1 MSTSIS
7 KILVFILAFSILG
20 CAGPKDSSVNTRFS
34 DTEKKMNDFPRQNA
48 QVQVN
53 DDPYIGSPK
62 PIPLDSDKKEPA
74 FLDKKIVLIEGSMTM
89 PLIAQRL
96 SQVLKMPVTLAPIPK
111 QSEGASGAPAQ
122 NQAGQNTDTGQASK
136 SGVSNSV
143 TMTINYHGAVR
154 NLLDTIAGRFGLQWE
169 IDEKTGGILFY
180 KVKTKIFAL
189 LANPGENENKSTI
202 TNKSDSGS
210 LAGSSG
216 GTSSSAGGET
226 SSLGEQVSKFTS
238 KVNLWNQT
246 IKCITGMLSENGSVA
261 PNESAGTVTV
271 TDMPIV
277 LEKVDE
283 YLKSVNQKLSRQ
295 VAITVTVFSVAQK
308 DGSNVSM
315 SLAMALKNFGFNV
328 ATSGGTPIAA
338 AAGASSF
345 TGVVQPNA
353 LKGQKGYKD
362 WNGFQ
367 DVAAGSTVLFDALNQ
382 WGKTTVVTR
391 QNLLTLHQQ
400 TMPVQVVKSVAYL
413 AGSTSTLAANTGSSV
428 SLTPGNVT
436 TGFSLMLTPNILNNN
451 SLILQYS
458 LSLSTLDAINELTSG
473 SSKIQLPEVSSRSFS
488 QRVAL
493 RSGSTLIIGGFESDT
508 ESSSK
513 GYGILSFGRSAEK
526 NRQVIVIAIDV
537 NNVEGAGNDIDI
549 I

>member
-1 MSTSIS
+1 MLKTIS
-7 KILVFILAFSILG
+7 QILLFVLSLSVLG
-20 CAGPKDSSVNTRFS
+20 CAGPKDASVDERFRS
-34 DTEKKMNDFPRQNA
+34 TEQKMTDFKKQNV
-48 QVQVN
+48 QVQVQN
-53 DDPYIGSPK
+53 EPYVGSPK
-62 PIPLDSDKKEPA
+62 PIPLDSDKKDPP
-74 FLDKKIVLIEGSMTM
+74 FLGKKIVLIEGSMAM
-89 PLIAQRL
+89 PLIVQRL
-96 SQVLKMPVTLAPIPK
+96 SQILKIPVTLAPIPK
-111 QSEGASGAPAQ
+111 QSEGSTGGAPAQ
-122 NQAGQNTDTGQASK
+122 TVGQNSDSSQASK
-136 SGVSNSV
+136 TGVGSNL
-143 TMTINYHGAVR
+143 TMTINYHGTVR
-154 NLLDTIAGRFGLQWE
+154 NLLDTIGGRFGLQWE
-169 IDEKTGGILFY
+169 IDEKTGGILFF
-180 KVKTKIFAL
+180 KVKTRIFAL

-210 LAGSSG
+210 LSGSSG
-216 GTSSSAGGET
+216 GGSSQAGGET

-283 YLKSVNQKLSRQ
+283 YLKTINQKLSRQ
-295 VAITVTVFSVAQK
+295 VAITVTVFSVSQK

-315 SLAMALKNFGFNV
+315 SLATTLKNFGFNI

-345 TGVVQPNA
+345 TGVVQPNST
-353 LKGQKGYKD
+353 KGQKGYEN

-382 WGKTTVVTR
+382 WGKTTIVTR
-391 QNLLTLHQQ
+391 QNLMTLHQQ

-458 LSLSTLDAINELTSG
+458 LSLSTLDAINEMTSG

-493 RSGSTLIIGGFESDT
+493 KSGSTLIIGGFESDT
-508 ESSSK
+508 EASSK

-537 NNVEGAGNDIDI
+537 DNVEGAGNDIDI